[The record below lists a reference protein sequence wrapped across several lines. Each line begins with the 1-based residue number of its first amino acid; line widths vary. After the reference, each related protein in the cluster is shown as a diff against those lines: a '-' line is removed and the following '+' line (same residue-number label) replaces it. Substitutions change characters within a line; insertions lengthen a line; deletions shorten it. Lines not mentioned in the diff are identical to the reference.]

1 MGIFTPPL
9 FLCIFDKG
17 GVFSGGV
24 KIIMANVCPV
34 CDKPIGA
41 FKRIPLKDGIVCNS
55 CFIKA
60 GLAGAFHSKLV
71 EVWEV
76 VTLCDMSEE
85 EKRQHI
91 EKKRQKLQD
100 ERMSEIQQKIRENN
114 VPVKQVDNTPRCP
127 KCGSTSISAN
137 QKGFGV
143 GKAVI
148 GAAVAGPIGLV
159 AGNAGAKKV
168 FITCL
173 NCGHRWQAGKAK

>member
-1 MGIFTPPL
+1 
-9 FLCIFDKG
+9 
-17 GVFSGGV
+17 
-24 KIIMANVCPV
+24 MAPVCPV
-34 CDKPIGA
+34 CDRPIGV
-41 FKRIPLKDGIVCNS
+41 FKRIPVKDGVVCS
-55 CFIKA
+55 ECFMKA
-60 GLAGAFHSKLV
+60 GLMGAFHSKLV

-76 VTLCDMSEE
+76 VVMCDMSDD

-91 EKKRQKLQD
+91 EKKRQKMQD
-100 ERMSEIQQKIRENN
+100 ERMADIQQQIRENN
-114 VPVKQVDNTPRCP
+114 VPVKRVDNTPHCP
-127 KCGSTSISAN
+127 KCGSTFISAN

>member
-1 MGIFTPPL
+1 
-9 FLCIFDKG
+9 
-17 GVFSGGV
+17 
-24 KIIMANVCPV
+24 MANVCPV
-34 CDKPIGA
+34 CDQA
-41 FKRIPLKDGIVCNS
+41 FGLFKGYQLKDGVVCKA
-55 CFIKA
+55 CFEKSGLKQA
-60 GLAGAFHSKLV
+60 GFPPKFV

-76 VTLCDMSEE
+76 VTLCDMTDAD
-85 EKRQHI
+85 KLQHI
-91 EKKRQKLQD
+91 EKKREQMRQAF
-100 ERMSEIQQKIRENN
+100 EATRVRMEDAATRQTAPPA
-114 VPVKQVDNTPRCP
+114 PVCP

>member
-1 MGIFTPPL
+1 M
-9 FLCIFDKG
+9 
-17 GVFSGGV
+17 
-24 KIIMANVCPV
+24 
-34 CDKPIGA
+34 
-41 FKRIPLKDGIVCNS
+41 
-55 CFIKA
+55 KA
-60 GLAGAFHSKLV
+60 GLMGAFHSKLV

-76 VTLCDMSEE
+76 VVMCDMSDD

-91 EKKRQKLQD
+91 EKKRQKMQD
-100 ERMSEIQQKIRENN
+100 ERMADIQQQIRENN
-114 VPVKQVDNTPRCP
+114 VPVKRVDNTPHCP
-127 KCGSTSISAN
+127 KCGSTFISAN